1 MRSPLLLVTRR
12 KISKHKSNLVT
23 PLLNVTQ
30 RIPSVWDGDEP
41 AQPDSRHPCSPHPC
55 SPVSST
61 EAVAPSWTV
70 ISHAGLSLCTGPQLL
85 LLPVLEQ
92 PLPLATFP
100 FLCLELI
107 PCSDLSSTVT
117 SQGSPSFQGWP

>member
-1 MRSPLLLVTRR
+1 MRSPLLLVSRR
-12 KISKHKSNLVT
+12 RFSKHKSNLVT

-41 AQPDSRHPCSPHPC
+41 PQPDSPRTCSPRTC

-61 EAVAPSWTV
+61 EAAAPSWTV
-70 ISHAGLSLCTGPQLL
+70 ISHTGISLCTGPQLL

-92 PLPLATFP
+92 ALPLATFP

-107 PCSDLSSTVT
+107 PCSDLRSTVT